1 MRFKRAGII
10 TWIIIAALFI
20 YGVATMVVLRSKIDE
35 AQSIRDSL
43 ANEVANMTAKND
55 EMRYA
60 LEHSDDDAVLED
72 IARGDGYVYN
82 EEEIYKTE

>member
-82 EEEIYKTE
+82 EEEVYRTE

>member
-82 EEEIYKTE
+82 EEEVYKTE